1 MEQSNLP
8 PLPGPDMRDPQSCE
22 IMRLYMSVVR
32 DLPPGQQRR
41 VLVHVQSCQDCAR
54 QYRLLDE
61 VTRLLSTMEV
71 TTPSRHVD
79 EAVRRSIAARS
90 RARVSSKRSA
100 ALTFPSRTQTRGGW
114 LRPVALAA
122 MLMLALLTGLYGA
135 TRLWPASGGPAAF
148 ALPANL
154 SWNGYVVFHTQT
166 LRDASGAT
174 YEVKTYYNPE
184 ADVANVE
191 TVQGTALDVDVV
203 QTKDQILGMDMMHH
217 VAQWG
222 ATKWGTDDSLL
233 FDLNS
238 LRQGL
243 RAGTDV
249 YIGKAQYEGQNV
261 YRILCSNGQV
271 LLLNMDYMP
280 VNVINMSLGPNY
292 NKPVY
297 NTLRMLSSSQVPSSM
312 WDMTVPEGFSM
323 GNLPSNP

>member
-8 PLPGPDMRDPQSCE
+8 PLPGPDVRDSQSCE

-79 EAVRRSIAARS
+79 EAVRQSIAARS
-90 RARVSSKRSA
+90 RTRVSSKRSA
-100 ALTFPSRTQTRGGW
+100 VSMFPSTRQTREGW

-122 MLMLALLTGLYGA
+122 VLMLSLLTGLYSA
-135 TRLWPASGGPAAF
+135 TRLWPASGGATAF

-166 LRDASGAT
+166 LHNSSGAT
-174 YEVKTYYNPE
+174 YEVKTYYNPG
-184 ADVANVE
+184 ANVANVE
-191 TVQGTALDVDVV
+191 TVQGTVLDVDVV
-203 QTKDQILGMDMMHH
+203 QMKGQILGMDMMHH

-222 ATKWGTDDSLL
+222 ATKWGDDDSL

-249 YIGKAQYEGQNV
+249 YVGETQYGGQDV
-261 YRILCSNGQV
+261 YRILCSNGRV
-271 LLLNMDYMP
+271 LLLSMEYMP

-292 NKPVY
+292 NKPIY
-297 NTLRMLSSSQVPSSM
+297 SMLKMMSSSQVPSSM

>member
-22 IMRLYMSVVR
+22 TIRLYMSVVR

-71 TTPSRHVD
+71 TAPSRRVD
-79 EAVRRSIAARS
+79 EAVRQSIAARS
-90 RARVSSKRSA
+90 RTR
-100 ALTFPSRTQTRGGW
+100 LPSRRRAFSTSPPRAQAREGW

-122 MLMLALLTGLYGA
+122 VLMLSLLTGLYSA
-135 TRLWPASGGPAAF
+135 TRLWPASGGPTAF

-166 LRDASGAT
+166 LRNSSGAT
-174 YEVKTYYNPE
+174 YEIKTYYNPE
-184 ADVANVE
+184 DDVANVE
-191 TVQGTALDVDVV
+191 TVQGTVLDVDVV
-203 QTKDQILGMDMMHH
+203 QTKDQVLGMDMMHH

-222 ATKWGTDDSLL
+222 ATKWGADDSL

-249 YIGKAQYEGQNV
+249 YVGEARYEGQSV
-261 YRILCSNGQV
+261 YRILGSNGRV
-271 LLLNMDYMP
+271 LLLSMEYMP

-297 NTLRMLSSSQVPSSM
+297 DTLKMMSSSQVPSSM